1 MFDWFKS
8 RFRSGAGRRVL
19 IVCTANVC
27 RSPAAEA
34 LFRFHLKRLGKS
46 SLVSVESAGVSVA
59 SPGQHPDVRM
69 RDIGG
74 EIGLKFRGMRS
85 RDVST
90 FDLSVFDVVW
100 CMERAHVDEV
110 LRMVSQPKSLEL
122 FDPSGMEVADPFYQ
136 SKAAVR
142 ETFGLLDAIAR
153 TRAVQFANE
162 T

>member
-1 MFDWFKS
+1 MFDWLNSLFS
-8 RFRSGAGRRVL
+8 SGAGRRVL

-34 LFRFHLKRLGKS
+34 LIRFHLKRLGKS

-59 SPGQHPDVRM
+59 NPGQQPDVRM

-74 EIGLKFRGMRS
+74 ELGVTFKGIRS
-85 RDVST
+85 RSIST
-90 FDLSVFDVVW
+90 FDLSAFDVVW
-100 CMERAHVDEV
+100 CMERAHLDEV
-110 LRMVSQPKSLEL
+110 SRLESQPGTLEL
-122 FDPSGMEVADPFYQ
+122 FDPSDADIADPFYQ

-142 ETFGLLDAIAR
+142 DTFELLDTIAR
-153 TRAVQFANE
+153 TRASQIVNE